1 MSADVST
8 SPAGQEAATTP
19 TPAPAPAPVPAHSPS
34 EMSTGAKVFA
44 FASMCVG
51 MFIALLDIQIV
62 SASLRDIGG
71 GLSAG
76 ADETVWV
83 QTAYL
88 IAEIIVIPLSGWLA
102 RVMSTRWLFAVSAA
116 GFTITSLLCGIA
128 WNIESMIAF
137 RAAQGFLGGSMI
149 PMVFTTVFAFFQGR
163 QRVAAAAIIGGLAS
177 LAPTLGPTVGG
188 WITDNFSWHWLFF
201 INLVPG
207 IFVTIAVPILVKI
220 DEPDWSLLKGADYVG
235 MVLMALFL
243 GCLEYTMEEGPR
255 WDWLGDPTI
264 LTTAWISGLAGIGFL
279 WRSLTYK
286 NPVVDLRALKDIN
299 FALGCFFSFVTGIGI
314 FATIYLTPLFLG
326 QVRGFSALQI
336 GLAIF
341 STGLFQ
347 VMSIP
352 FYAYLANRVDLR
364 WLMMVGLALFALS
377 MWNFAPITHDW
388 GGAELLFP
396 QALRGAAQQFAVA
409 PTVTLTLGGLPP
421 ARLKLASGL
430 FNLMR
435 NLGGAIGIAAC
446 ATILNDRTNLH
457 FLRLAEHL
465 NIRNESMTAF
475 LNDATTHAMALNNE
489 IPDGNAAA
497 LKQLWALA
505 MREAHTL
512 TYADAFLAIFA
523 CFVIATL
530 MVPLMRKVAAP
541 TAPSADAH

>member
-1 MSADVST
+1 MNTAVSPSPAVAPGQAASQLISPADMPMSARVL
-8 SPAGQEAATTP
+8 
-19 TPAPAPAPVPAHSPS
+19 
-34 EMSTGAKVFA
+34 A
-44 FASMCVG
+44 FATMCVG

-76 ADETVWV
+76 TDETVWV

-88 IAEIIVIPLSGWLA
+88 IAEIIVIPLSGWLS
-102 RVMSTRWLFAVSAA
+102 RVMSTRWLFAASAA
-116 GFTITSLLCGIA
+116 GFTVTSLLCGIA
-128 WNIESMIAF
+128 WNIQSMIAF

-149 PMVFTTVFAFFQGR
+149 PMVFTTAFAFFQGR

-188 WITDNFSWHWLFF
+188 WITDNYSWHWLFF

-207 IFVTIAVPILVKI
+207 IFVTVVVPILVKV
-220 DEPDWSLLKGADYVG
+220 DQPDWSLLKGADYPGIV
-235 MVLMALFL
+235 MLALFL
-243 GCLEYTMEEGPR
+243 GCLEYTLEEGPR
-255 WDWLGDPTI
+255 WDWFGDQTI
-264 LTTAWISGLAGIGFL
+264 LTTAWISGIAGIGFL
-279 WRSLTYK
+279 WRSLTFA
-286 NPVVDLRALKDIN
+286 NPVVDLRALKDRN

-326 QVRGFSALQI
+326 QVRGYSALQT

-341 STGLFQ
+341 STGVFQ

-352 FYAYLANRVDLR
+352 LYAFLANRVDLR
-364 WLMMVGLALFALS
+364 WLLMFGLALFALS
-377 MWNFAPITHDW
+377 MWSFAPITHDW
-388 GGAELLFP
+388 GSAELMLP
-396 QALRGAAQQFAVA
+396 QAMRGMGQQFAVA
-409 PTVTLTLGGLPP
+409 PTVTLTLGALPP

-465 NIRNESMTAF
+465 NIRNE
-475 LNDATTHAMALNNE
+475 AMAEFVNQSTARLATLSNE
-489 IPDGNAAA
+489 VTDGNAAA
-497 LKQLWALA
+497 IRQLWALT

-512 TYADAFLAIFA
+512 TYSDAFMVILV
-523 CFVIATL
+523 CFVVAIPL
-530 MVPLMRKVAAP
+530 VPLMRKVMP
-541 TAPSADAH
+541 PKAPSADAH